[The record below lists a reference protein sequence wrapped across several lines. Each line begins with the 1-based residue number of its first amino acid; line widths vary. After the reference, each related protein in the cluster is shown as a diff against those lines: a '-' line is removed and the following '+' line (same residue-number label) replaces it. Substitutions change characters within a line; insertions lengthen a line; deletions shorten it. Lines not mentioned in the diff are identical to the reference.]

1 MFEFGF
7 RYPIMLIP
15 FWNECSYEEIF
26 LICQYYTGLPWTTQ
40 QNLGPT
46 KTYINDR
53 VVLIT
58 NSLFWD
64 ALTHA
69 SGQQEGYPPSGEHFQ
84 AALQAGQDKGLAP
97 LFESWIWENSW
108 NLTFG
113 RNQFLRKTSY
123 FWRLTMQNRRE
134 LEIYHRW
141 WCSCILSD
149 WGIVIPMSTELV
161 SCWCTCAR
169 WAPTRLQLHL

>member
-1 MFEFGF
+1 MLKFFDFFVGPFSIDQMFEFGF

-46 KTYINDR
+46 KTYTNDR

-58 NSLFWD
+58 HSLFWD

-97 LFESWIWENSW
+97 LFES
-108 NLTFG
+108 
-113 RNQFLRKTSY
+113 
-123 FWRLTMQNRRE
+123 
-134 LEIYHRW
+134 
-141 WCSCILSD
+141 
-149 WGIVIPMSTELV
+149 
-161 SCWCTCAR
+161 
-169 WAPTRLQLHL
+169 